1 MAKDSVELTSVHYRM
16 RMVTSVSLQCP
27 VKSWQRL
34 LWKVLK
40 NSHQSQPSWL
50 HEGEILLVK
59 SNFLLL
65 RVTLVLQILELRYKK
80 KKTLFLHF
88 SSFIR
93 SSGHVSVSEC
103 MQGFTSPSLYHI
115 FPHGIWDSGTV
126 AFLFQE
132 EKHRINVLYFIYF
145 FFSCTVFLII
155 LSIPSSFC

>member
-80 KKTLFLHF
+80 KKKNFIFTFLQLYQKLRTCKCLRVYVGFHITILVPHF
-88 SSFIR
+88 STWYLGLWN
-93 SSGHVSVSEC
+93 SG
-103 MQGFTSPSLYHI
+103 L
-115 FPHGIWDSGTV
+115 
-126 AFLFQE
+126 
-132 EKHRINVLYFIYF
+132 
-145 FFSCTVFLII
+145 LI
-155 LSIPSSFC
+155 SRRKTQN